1 MATPPIPIDHDPV
14 SPEHAQFEAA
24 LDKSRAALLGT
35 LEGLSEEQV
44 RRRLVPS
51 LTTLLGLI
59 KHATY
64 ADTVWFQ
71 STLVGVPREELGLSR
86 NIDDSFRVTDSDTI
100 ESVSIHFSET
110 VEASRRIASRY
121 DLDYAATHHRQGA
134 ITLRQIYLH
143 MIAEIARHAGHADI
157 LREQILA
164 ADQTNSEA

>member
-1 MATPPIPIDHDPV
+1 MAIPPIPVDHDPV

-24 LDKSRAALLGT
+24 LDKSRAALLAT
-35 LEGLSEEQV
+35 LDGMTEEQV
-44 RRRLVPS
+44 RRQLVPS
-51 LTTLLGLI
+51 LTTLLGLV

-86 NIDDSFRVTDSDTI
+86 SVDDSFRLTASDTI
-100 ESVSIHFSET
+100 DSVSTHFTET
-110 VEASRRIASRY
+110 VEASRRIASSY
-121 DLDYAATHHRQGA
+121 DLEYAATHLRMGA

-157 LREQILA
+157 LREQTLA
-164 ADQTNSEA
+164 SDS